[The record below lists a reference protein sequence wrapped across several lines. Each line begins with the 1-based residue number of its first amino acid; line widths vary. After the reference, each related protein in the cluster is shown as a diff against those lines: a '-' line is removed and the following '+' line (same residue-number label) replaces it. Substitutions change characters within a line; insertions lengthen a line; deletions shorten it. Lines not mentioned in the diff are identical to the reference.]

1 LTRQDTPE
9 KAARRRID
17 DSLDA
22 AGWQV
27 QNSDA
32 ADIHAGRGVEIREF
46 KLVNVGA
53 CRLHAPT

>member
-17 DSLDA
+17 AALDA

-27 QNSDA
+27 QHLIEALDA
-32 ADIHAGRGVEIREF
+32 VAGTGPGTEPASRG
-46 KLVNVGA
+46 
-53 CRLHAPT
+53 